1 MLVNAFSTLI
11 TDPLYNGL
19 IFLVSVVPFGDV
31 GVAVVVLTALVKIIL
46 LPLAHKSIKT
56 QAVVKRIDPEI
67 KEIRE
72 KHKKDKQEQ
81 AKQTMELYKK
91 YNINPLSGLFLI
103 IIQIPIILGLYLVF
117 LNGGLP
123 EVNLARLY
131 SFVTLPDKINMD
143 FLGLVD
149 LGGRSI
155 VLALIA
161 GVAQFIQVNLSLPK
175 TEKAE
180 NPTLKEDLMYSFGL
194 QMRYVLPVI
203 VGGIAYFI
211 SAAVALYWAT
221 SNIFAIGQEIFV
233 RRRVIDKMEIKEN
246 V

>member
-31 GVAVVVLTALVKIIL
+31 GVAVVILTVLVKIIL

-56 QAVVKRIDPEI
+56 QAIVKKIDPEI
-67 KEIRE
+67 KVIRE

-81 AKQTMELYKK
+81 AKKTMELYKK
-91 YNINPLSGLFLI
+91 YSINPLSGLLLI

-123 EVNLARLY
+123 DINTARLY
-131 SFVTLPDKINMD
+131 SFIKIPDIVTMD
-143 FLGLVD
+143 FIGLID
-149 LGGRSI
+149 IGGKSI

-175 TEKAE
+175 TEKVE
-180 NPTLKEDLMYSFGL
+180 NPTLKEDLMYSFNL
-194 QMRYVLPVI
+194 QMRYVLPFI

-233 RRRVIDKMEIKEN
+233 RRKIIDKMDAN
-246 V
+246 DSV